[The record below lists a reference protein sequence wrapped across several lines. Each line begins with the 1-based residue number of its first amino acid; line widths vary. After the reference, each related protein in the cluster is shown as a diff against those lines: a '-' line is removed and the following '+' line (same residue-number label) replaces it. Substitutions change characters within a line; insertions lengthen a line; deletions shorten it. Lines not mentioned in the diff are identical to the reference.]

1 VTPDEWDTC
10 TEPREMLSFL
20 RESGA
25 ASDRKLR
32 LFACA
37 CCHRIRHLLLPEAF
51 EALKVES
58 VGRSWPEANK
68 AAGAWL
74 AAVIRDLFGDPFRP
88 VTFSPSL
95 LAPTVASL
103 ASAAYEHRLMP
114 SGHLDPAR
122 LAVLADAL
130 LDAGCDDVQLL
141 EHLRGEGPHWRGC
154 FAVDAVLSKG

>member
-1 VTPDEWDTC
+1 MTPDEWHAC

-20 RESGA
+20 QESGA

-37 CCHRIRHLLLPEAF
+37 CCRRIRHLLLPEAF

-58 VGRSWPEANK
+58 AGRSWPEANK

-88 VTFSPSL
+88 VTLSPSL
-95 LAPTVASL
+95 LTPTVVSL
-103 ASAAYEHRLMP
+103 ANASYEHRLLP
-114 SGHLDPAR
+114 SGHLDSAR

-130 LDAGCDDVQLL
+130 LDAGCDDVQPL
-141 EHLRGEGPHWRGC
+141 EHLRSGGPHYRGC
-154 FAVDAVLSKG
+154 FAVDAVLGKS